1 MSLPTAIVTATGMVC
16 GTVLIVITVAIIWAT
31 THNYH

>member
-16 GTVLIVITVAIIWAT
+16 GTALLLFIISMIWVA
-31 THNYH
+31 THR